1 MTNNISECLNS
12 VIKRFADWPGISMD
26 AIVTSLFFL
35 QRYKYNEIIRG
46 RLLCGDMKLKE
57 NYMDFVLDPATVEMP
72 RSVCLPDQIVD
83 MIQGG
88 KLELPQQEDVVPDDA
103 TRIDD
108 ATDGIRTD
116 GMLQSQRG
124 MARAVILEKRIIN
137 VPEAGAWVVTG
148 SKNDKYAVSLF
159 PEEKCNCAPS
169 EDVTILLPRECV
181 LALITKLHP
190 VPTI

>member
-1 MTNNISECLNS
+1 MRMDLKRWLEKYNATSDDKTVYRSDFMSLLESESLEDFLEKESELKIKWTEAMTDYFDNHYRNDILNHAAKFVLEPYGLYNSSSRLTNNISECLNS

-46 RLLCGDMKLKE
+46 CLLCGDMKLKE

-88 KLELPQQEDVVPDDA
+88 KLEQTE
-103 TRIDD
+103 I
-108 ATDGIRTD
+108 
-116 GMLQSQRG
+116 
-124 MARAVILEKRIIN
+124 
-137 VPEAGAWVVTG
+137 
-148 SKNDKYAVSLF
+148 
-159 PEEKCNCAPS
+159 
-169 EDVTILLPRECV
+169 
-181 LALITKLHP
+181 
-190 VPTI
+190 